1 MSLTYATGDADFHL
15 SVESDSVSFICSRLQ
30 TKANEINEGHMEK
43 ERVIRSQHAQILG
56 SGTYNH

>member
-30 TKANEINEGHMEK
+30 TNANEGHMEK
-43 ERVIRSQHAQILG
+43 ERVIRSQYAQTLG